1 MTTRDKGSMETYI
14 RGSMIFFT
22 AAIVDRKGTPVSP
35 DSASLT
41 LVYRDLE
48 RAQKRD
54 IVSMVVNSNVAE
66 VSWDSSVA
74 MPGPVLWS
82 VKASGAN
89 AIVQDGSLTLT
100 ANEANQ

>member
-1 MTTRDKGSMETYI
+1 MNYI
-14 RGSMIFFT
+14 RGSMVFFS
-22 AAIVDRKGTPVSP
+22 AAVVDRKGTPASP

-41 LVYRDLE
+41 LVYRNLE
-48 RAQKRD
+48 RVQKRD
-54 IVSMVVNSNVAE
+54 SVAMTVNGNVAE

-74 MPGPVLWS
+74 MPGLVLWS